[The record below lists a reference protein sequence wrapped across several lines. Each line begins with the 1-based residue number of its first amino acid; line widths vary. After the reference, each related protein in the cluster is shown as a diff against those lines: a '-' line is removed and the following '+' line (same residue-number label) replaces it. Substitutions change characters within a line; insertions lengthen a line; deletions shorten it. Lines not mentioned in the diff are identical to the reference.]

1 MSMWQRFKFTQH
13 LAHELGLALPDSAW
27 NTWRNMDLD
36 VWWRLMY
43 DCTEAHTLGLSGSQD
58 DIRRC
63 LDKARTEARW
73 LERRAAS
80 ELKRL
85 KDTNWRTS
93 NKRM

>member
-1 MSMWQRFKFTQH
+1 MSMWQRFKLTQSR
-13 LAHELGLALPDSAW
+13 AHKLGLELPDSAW

-43 DCTEAHTLGLSGSQD
+43 DDAEARALGLSGLRD

-63 LDKARTEARW
+63 LDTARVEVRW
-73 LERRAAS
+73 LERHNAE

-85 KDTNWRTS
+85 KDMNWRAS
-93 NKRM
+93 DKRL